1 MSSKKLEP
9 NEFGFGAKYGQNK
22 LSIKTILDMNS
33 RKKLGKVNNT

>member
-9 NEFGFGAKYGQNK
+9 NEFGAKYGQNK